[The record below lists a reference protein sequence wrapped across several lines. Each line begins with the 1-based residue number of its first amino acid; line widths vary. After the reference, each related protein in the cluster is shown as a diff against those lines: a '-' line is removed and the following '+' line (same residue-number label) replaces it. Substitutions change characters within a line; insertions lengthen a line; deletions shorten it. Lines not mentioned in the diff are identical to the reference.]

1 MASNIKLTKQQK
13 QYLAAGIVFLGGF
26 GYVYMSFFWLP
37 FSQKIKEFEEK
48 IAATDK
54 EIEMARAQAARLPRI
69 EAELALLNQQA
80 AEAEKRLP
88 RVKSVPDILV
98 TLTTLAKKYNVDIL
112 SFSPGAQSSREF
124 FFELSYPVAVRGSYH
139 NLGRFLAAV
148 ALEERIFNV
157 QSINFGGA
165 SAEKGTLSVSFTLL
179 SYQYK
184 G

>member
-1 MASNIKLTKQQK
+1 MASNIKLTKEQK
-13 QYLAAGIVFLGGF
+13 QYLAAGVFFLGGF

-54 EIEMARAQAARLPRI
+54 EIEMAKAQAARLPRI
-69 EAELALLNQQA
+69 EAELVLLNQQA
-80 AEAEKRLP
+80 VEAERRLP

-98 TLTTLAKKYNVDIL
+98 TLTTLAKKYSVDIIA
-112 SFSPGAQSSREF
+112 FSPGGQQSREF
-124 FFELSYPVAVRGSYH
+124 FFELNYPVTVRGSYH
-139 NLGRFLAAV
+139 NLGRFLAAL

-157 QSINFGGA
+157 QTVNFGGV
-165 SAEKGTLSVSFTLL
+165 SDKGTLSIAFTLL